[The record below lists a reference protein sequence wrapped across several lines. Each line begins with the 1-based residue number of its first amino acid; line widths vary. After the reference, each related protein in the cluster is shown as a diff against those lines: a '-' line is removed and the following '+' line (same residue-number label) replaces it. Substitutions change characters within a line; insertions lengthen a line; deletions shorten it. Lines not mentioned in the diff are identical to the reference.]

1 MASSMKTSATKDSSN
16 REASLVRL
24 FTGAELTDEE
34 YGYFSCSREALN
46 ALLSKANGSASDS
59 IAGAK
64 VIGGLNK
71 HYDFTVGDL
80 RGELKH
86 SATKK
91 TGADALQWQPWLD
104 GVQFLQGQ
112 TKSKE
117 ALNFI
122 GECGPALWSAWYE
135 QEVAPFASTEVPA
148 AEGMTADSY
157 FKVASGMNVTEK
169 QAATPAGK
177 FIASL
182 RADKAMA
189 ERLRLRWL
197 AFEER
202 WMPEHLLNHEAL
214 EARIRKIIEEKDVW
228 VAINKSGAHW
238 IEGFRVVGL
247 GYDGCFP
254 KAEGGRVF
262 KYHLNL
268 QKKSGGEVRSI
279 PIVFKLYW
287 KNGGQAVQNLNFM
300 II

>member
-24 FTGAELTDEE
+24 FNGAELSDEE

-46 ALLSKANGSASDS
+46 SLRVNANGTVES
-59 IAGAK
+59 K

-71 HYDFTVGDL
+71 HYDFTVGDV

-86 SATKK
+86 SATKT
-91 TGADALQWQPWLD
+91 TGAAALQWQPWLD

-117 ALNFI
+117 ALNFM
-122 GECGPALWSAWYE
+122 GDCGPALWSAWYE
-135 QEVAPFASTEVPA
+135 QEVAPFAATEVPA

-177 FIASL
+177 FILAL

-238 IEGFRVVGL
+238 IEGFRVLSVS
-247 GYDGCFP
+247 YQCCVP

-268 QKKSGGEVRSI
+268 QKKSGGEIRSI

>member
-1 MASSMKTSATKDSSN
+1 MASSMKMSATKDSSN

-24 FTGAELTDEE
+24 FNGAELTDEE
-34 YGYFSCSREALN
+34 YGYFSCPREALN
-46 ALLSKANGSASDS
+46 ALRANANSSFSDS
-59 IAGAK
+59 VARAK

-71 HYDFTVGDL
+71 HYDFMVGDV

-86 SATKK
+86 SATKT
-91 TGADALQWQPWLD
+91 TGAAALQWQPWLD

-117 ALNFI
+117 ALNFM
-122 GECGPALWSAWYE
+122 GDCGPALWSAWYE
-135 QEVAPFASTEVPA
+135 QEVAPFASAEVPA

-157 FKVASGMNVTEK
+157 FKVASGMSVTEK

-177 FIASL
+177 FILTL
-182 RADKAMA
+182 RLDKAMA

-202 WMPEHLLNHEAL
+202 WMPEHLLNHAAL
-214 EARIRKIIEEKDVW
+214 ETRIRHIIEEKDVW

-238 IEGFRVVGL
+238 IEGFRVLSL
-247 GYDGCFP
+247 GYDGCVP

-262 KYHLNL
+262 KYHINL
-268 QKKSGGEVRSI
+268 QKKSGGEIRSV

>member
-1 MASSMKTSATKDSSN
+1 MTSSMKSSATKDSSN

-24 FTGAELTDEE
+24 FNGAELSDEE
-34 YGYFSCSREALN
+34 YGYFSCPREALN
-46 ALLSKANGSASDS
+46 ALRVNANGSVE
-59 IAGAK
+59 AK

-71 HYDFTVGDL
+71 HYDFTVGDI

-86 SATKK
+86 SATKT
-91 TGADALQWQPWLD
+91 TGAAALQWQPWLD

-117 ALNFI
+117 ALNFM
-122 GECGPALWSAWYE
+122 GDCGPALWSAWYE
-135 QEVAPFASTEVPA
+135 QEVAPFASVEVPA
-148 AEGMTADSY
+148 AEGLTADSY

-177 FIASL
+177 FILAL

-189 ERLRLRWL
+189 ECLRLRWL

-202 WMPEHLLNHEAL
+202 WMPEHLLNHAAL
-214 EARIRKIIEEKDVW
+214 ETRIRRIIEEKDVW

-238 IEGFRVVGL
+238 IEGFRVLSL
-247 GYDGCFP
+247 GYDGCVP

-262 KYHLNL
+262 KYLLNL
-268 QKKSGGEVRSI
+268 QKKSGGEIRSI

>member
-24 FTGAELTDEE
+24 FNGAELSDEE
-34 YGYFSCSREALN
+34 YGYFSCPREALN
-46 ALLSKANGSASDS
+46 ALRVNANGSVE
-59 IAGAK
+59 AK

-71 HYDFTVGDL
+71 HYDFTVGDI

-86 SATKK
+86 SMSSK
-91 TGADALQWQPWLD
+91 TGVDALQWRPWQD

-117 ALNFI
+117 ALLFM
-122 GECGPALWSAWYE
+122 GECGPALWSAWYD
-135 QEVAPFASTEVPA
+135 QEVAPFAAVEVSV

-157 FKVASGMNVTEK
+157 FKVASGMNVIEK

-177 FIASL
+177 FILAL

-202 WMPEHLLNHEAL
+202 WMPEHLLNHAAL
-214 EARIRKIIEEKDVW
+214 EARIRHIIEEKDVW

-238 IEGFRVVGL
+238 IEGFRVLSL
-247 GYDGCFP
+247 GYDGCVP

-268 QKKSGGEVRSI
+268 QKKSGGEIRSI

>member
-24 FTGAELTDEE
+24 FNGAELSDEE

-46 ALLSKANGSASDS
+46 ALRANANGSVE
-59 IAGAK
+59 AK

-71 HYDFTVGDL
+71 HYDFVVGDVK
-80 RGELKH
+80 GELKH
-86 SATKK
+86 SVSSK
-91 TGADALQWQPWLD
+91 TGVDSLQWRPWQD

-117 ALNFI
+117 ALLFM

-135 QEVAPFASTEVPA
+135 QEVVPFASMEVPA
-148 AEGMTADSY
+148 AAGMTADSY

-169 QAATPAGK
+169 QAVTPAGK
-177 FIASL
+177 FILAL

-197 AFEER
+197 SFEER
-202 WMPEHLLNHEAL
+202 WMPEHLLNHVAL

-238 IEGFRVVGL
+238 IEGFRVINL
-247 GYDGCFP
+247 AYEGCVP

-268 QKKSGGEVRSI
+268 QKKSGGEVRTL

>member
-1 MASSMKTSATKDSSN
+1 MKTSATKDSSN

-24 FTGAELTDEE
+24 FNGAELSDEE

-46 ALLSKANGSASDS
+46 TLRINANGSVE
-59 IAGAK
+59 AK

-71 HYDFTVGDL
+71 HYDFTVGDVK
-80 RGELKH
+80 GELKH
-86 SATKK
+86 SATKT
-91 TGADALQWQPWLD
+91 TGPAALQWQPWLD

-117 ALNFI
+117 ALQFM

-135 QEVAPFASTEVPA
+135 QEVAPFAAVEVSV

-177 FIASL
+177 FIIAL

-197 AFEER
+197 SFEER

-238 IEGFRVVGL
+238 IEGFRVINL
-247 GYDGCFP
+247 AYEGCVP

-268 QKKSGGEVRSI
+268 QKKSGGEIRSI

>member
-1 MASSMKTSATKDSSN
+1 MTSSMKSSATKDSSN

-24 FTGAELTDEE
+24 FNGAELSDEE
-34 YGYFSCSREALN
+34 YGYFSCPREALN
-46 ALLSKANGSASDS
+46 ALRVNANGSMSNSDTK
-59 IAGAK
+59 AK

-71 HYDFTVGDL
+71 HYDFTVGDI

-86 SATKK
+86 SATKT
-91 TGADALQWQPWLD
+91 TGAAALQWQPWLD

-117 ALNFI
+117 ALNFM
-122 GECGPALWSAWYE
+122 GDCGPALWSAWYE
-135 QEVAPFASTEVPA
+135 QGVAPFASVEVPA

-177 FIASL
+177 FILAL
-182 RADKAMA
+182 RSDKAMA

-197 AFEER
+197 AFEEN
-202 WMPEHLLNHEAL
+202 WMPEHLLNHAAL
-214 EARIRKIIEEKDVW
+214 EARIRHIIEEKDVW

-238 IEGFRVVGL
+238 IEGFRVLSL
-247 GYDGCFP
+247 GYDGCVP

-262 KYHLNL
+262 KYLLNL
-268 QKKSGGEVRSI
+268 QKKSGGEIRSI

-300 II
+300 IV

>member
-1 MASSMKTSATKDSSN
+1 MASNMKVSATKDSTI
-16 REASLVRL
+16 RETTLVRL
-24 FTGAELTDEE
+24 FNGEELNDEE
-34 YGYFSCSREALN
+34 YGYFSCKREALL
-46 ALLSKANGSASDS
+46 ALKTKVSGE
-59 IAGAK
+59 AK

-71 HYDFTVGDL
+71 HYDFTVGDI

-86 SATKK
+86 SVSSK
-91 TGADALQWQPWLD
+91 TGADALQWRPWQD

-117 ALNFI
+117 ALLFM

-135 QEVAPFASTEVPA
+135 QEIKPFAAAEVPTYM
-148 AEGMTADSY
+148 EMTADSY
-157 FKVASGMNVTEK
+157 FKVASGMKVTEK
-169 QAATPAGK
+169 QASTPAGK
-177 FIASL
+177 FILAL
-182 RADKAMA
+182 RSDKVMA

-202 WMPEHLLNHEAL
+202 WMPEHLLNHSAL
-214 EARIRKIIEEKDVW
+214 DARIRKIIEEKDVW

-238 IEGFRVVGL
+238 IEGFNVL
-247 GYDGCFP
+247 TLTYDGCFP

-262 KYHLNL
+262 KYRILL
-268 QKKSGGEVRSI
+268 RKKSGGETKEV
-279 PIVFKLYW
+279 PISFKLYW

>member
-1 MASSMKTSATKDSSN
+1 MSSSMKMSATKDSSN

-24 FTGAELTDEE
+24 FNGAELSDEE
-34 YGYFSCSREALN
+34 YGFFSCSREALKALQEHAN
-46 ALLSKANGSASDS
+46 ASMSDGTS
-59 IAGAK
+59 AK

-71 HYDFTVGDL
+71 HYDFTVGNI

-86 SATKK
+86 SSTKK
-91 TGADALQWQPWLD
+91 TARTALEWQPWLD

-117 ALNFI
+117 ALAFM

-135 QEVAPFASTEVPA
+135 QEVAPFAALEVPA
-148 AEGMTADSY
+148 AEGMTAETY
-157 FKVASGMNVTEK
+157 FKVASGMNVSDK

-177 FIASL
+177 FILAL
-182 RADKAMA
+182 RSDKVIA

-214 EARIRKIIEEKDVW
+214 EARIKKIIEEKDVW
-228 VAINKSGAHW
+228 VAINTSGAHW
-238 IEGFRVVGL
+238 IEGFRVVSL
-247 GYDGCFP
+247 AYQGCVP
-254 KAEGGRVF
+254 KTEGGRVF
-262 KYHLNL
+262 KYNLNL
-268 QKKSGGEVRSI
+268 QKKSGGEIRTI
-279 PIVFKLYW
+279 PIIFKLYW
-287 KNGGQAVQNLNFM
+287 KNGGQAVQNLNFL

>member
-24 FTGAELTDEE
+24 FNGAELSDEE

-46 ALLSKANGSASDS
+46 SLRVNANGTVES
-59 IAGAK
+59 K

-71 HYDFTVGDL
+71 HYDFTVGDV

-86 SATKK
+86 SATKT
-91 TGADALQWQPWLD
+91 TGAAALQWQPWLD

-117 ALNFI
+117 ALNFM
-122 GECGPALWSAWYE
+122 GDCGPALWSAWYE
-135 QEVAPFASTEVPA
+135 QEVAPFAATEVPA

-177 FIASL
+177 FILAL
-182 RADKAMA
+182 RLDKAMA

-238 IEGFRVVGL
+238 IEGFRVLSVS
-247 GYDGCFP
+247 YQGCVP

-268 QKKSGGEVRSI
+268 QKKSGGEIRSI